1 MTLLEKL
8 CNIQTK
14 LKAPKNLYNSFGK
27 YKYRN
32 AEGIQEA
39 VKPLLKEFRCTLTI
53 EDDIVP
59 IGERIYVKAICRLY
73 DLDSDEQVII
83 SAFARETED
92 RSGMDAAQI
101 TGSASSYARKY
112 ALNGLFLLDD
122 TKDPDTEELKEES
135 DAREKDT
142 IKKELISLAFKAGVE
157 TKTICEQAGVKSL
170 DEIDVKKFAKIKA
183 ALLKKVNDGAESK
196 A

>member
-27 YKYRN
+27 YSYRN

-39 VKPLLKEFRCTLTI
+39 FKPYEKEFRVTMTLK
-53 EDDIVP
+53 DKIVP
-59 IGERIYVKAICRLY
+59 IGDRFYVEATATLY
-73 DLDSDEQVII
+73 DLDSDEQIEVPGH
-83 SAFARETED
+83 AREAD
-92 RSGMDAAQI
+92 SKAGMDAAQI

-122 TKDPDTEELKEES
+122 TKDPDTEELKEET
-135 DAREKDT
+135 DAREKDS

-170 DEIDVKKFAKIKA
+170 DEIDVKTFAKIKA